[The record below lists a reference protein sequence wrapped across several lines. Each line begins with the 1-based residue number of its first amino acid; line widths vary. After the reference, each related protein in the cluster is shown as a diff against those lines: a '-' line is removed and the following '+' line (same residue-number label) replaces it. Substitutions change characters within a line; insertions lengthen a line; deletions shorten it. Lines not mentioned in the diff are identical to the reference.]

1 MYSNEY
7 TLTSINNSLRF
18 FKQKS
23 LVDSKIIRNFA
34 VEIKTIKNMRENNQ
48 YGSRF
53 FVRVDIAFAAMV
65 VYTFNGECYSS
76 EEVSAFSEKTC
87 KALAKYDSENVH
99 IYQYETKNINNTCCV
114 IY

>member
-34 VEIKTIKNMRENNQ
+34 VEIKTIKNMTEKEMINKIYDFVDDALTRNN
-48 YGSRF
+48 
-53 FVRVDIAFAAMV
+53 M
-65 VYTFNGECYSS
+65 S
-76 EEVSAFSEKTC
+76 EETYNY
-87 KALAKYDSENVH
+87 L
-99 IYQYETKNINNTCCV
+99 NIIRNMIEV
-114 IY
+114 EGLDA